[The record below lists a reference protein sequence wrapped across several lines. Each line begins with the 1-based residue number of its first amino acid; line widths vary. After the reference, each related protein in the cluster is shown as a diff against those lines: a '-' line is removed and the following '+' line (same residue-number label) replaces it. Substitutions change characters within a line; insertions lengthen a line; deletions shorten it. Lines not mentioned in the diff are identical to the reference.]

1 MICFHLDL
9 DKHVWSASIPMRFY
23 DLFLVK
29 LLFGIKNRVKFY
41 SEGDSK
47 YFFFFISSDHNL
59 NINRFSADGIM
70 IG

>member
-1 MICFHLDL
+1 MTCLHLTL
-9 DKHVWSASIPMRFY
+9 DKHVWSALIPMRFY
-23 DLFLVK
+23 DLLFLVT
-29 LLFGIKNRVKFY
+29 LLFGIKKRVKFY

-47 YFFFFISSDHNL
+47 YFFFISSDHNL